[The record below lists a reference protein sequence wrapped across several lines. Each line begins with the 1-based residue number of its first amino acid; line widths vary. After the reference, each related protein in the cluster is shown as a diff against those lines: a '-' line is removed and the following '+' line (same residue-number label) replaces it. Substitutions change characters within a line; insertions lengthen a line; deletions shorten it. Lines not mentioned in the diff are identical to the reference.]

1 MISLYLQIVIAQCI
15 DNQVHAERLRSGQPH
30 TGEKSGSSG
39 ESIGD
44 TSSREDETHQN
55 SYGEGESGEEDCC
68 YRRAEAEDSRRLQGE
83 AWAWEISHH
92 IHTLTSKKRDRERR
106 KNGYH
111 KMITSDVEKKNITN
125 FFVIRWK
132 VYCGRR

>member
-1 MISLYLQIVIAQCI
+1 MEEFYFDSFV
-15 DNQVHAERLRSGQPH
+15 QPDLNETSMWPQQH

-44 TSSREDETHQN
+44 TSSGEDETHQN

-68 YRRAEAEDSRRLQGE
+68 NRRAEAEDSRRLQGE

-92 IHTLTSKKRDRERR
+92 VYTLTSKKRDRERR
-106 KNGYH
+106 KNGYYR
-111 KMITSDVEKKNITN
+111 KMITSDVEKKFYNEYFRN
-125 FFVIRWK
+125 KMESVLWEEVID
-132 VYCGRR
+132 

>member
-1 MISLYLQIVIAQCI
+1 MKLST
-15 DNQVHAERLRSGQPH
+15 H

-44 TSSREDETHQN
+44 TSSREDETHPD

-92 IHTLTSKKRDRERR
+92 IHTLLTSKKRDRERT

-111 KMITSDVEKKNITN
+111 KMITSDVGKKKNYNEI
-125 FFVIRWK
+125 FRYKMESVLWEAID
-132 VYCGRR
+132 

>member
-1 MISLYLQIVIAQCI
+1 MKLST
-15 DNQVHAERLRSGQPH
+15 H

-44 TSSREDETHQN
+44 TSSREDETHPN

-83 AWAWEISHH
+83 AWAWKISH
-92 IHTLTSKKRDRERR
+92 LQAKREIE
-106 KNGYH
+106 KGE
-111 KMITSDVEKKNITN
+111 KTVIT
-125 FFVIRWK
+125 R
-132 VYCGRR
+132 